1 MRTLTVALLAA
12 GLGLGSGLTASALF
26 EHSTTTTRTVTI
38 TYHDATPSGQH
49 DTAPARSSAGP
60 TAPAQP

>member
-38 TYHDATPSGQH
+38 TYHDAAPSGQH
-49 DTAPARSSAGP
+49 QTTPAGSNAGTAAPAHP
-60 TAPAQP
+60 

>member
-26 EHSTTTTRTVTI
+26 EHSTSTTRTVTI
-38 TYHDATPSGQH
+38 TYHDAPSGQQQRIPGKS
-49 DTAPARSSAGP
+49 DAATA
-60 TAPAQP
+60 APSKP

>member
-38 TYHDATPSGQH
+38 TYHDAVPSGQH
-49 DTAPARSSAGP
+49 QTAPTGSNAASAV
-60 TAPAQP
+60 PAHS

>member
-38 TYHDATPSGQH
+38 TYHDAAPSGPRQ
-49 DTAPARSSAGP
+49 TTPAGSNAATAAPAHP
-60 TAPAQP
+60 

>member
-1 MRTLTVALLAA
+1 MRTLIVALLAA

-38 TYHDATPSGQH
+38 TYHDAAPSGQNRTTPTGS
-49 DTAPARSSAGP
+49 DSGTAAPAHP
-60 TAPAQP
+60 